1 MCYSMKLFKNY
12 DYGVSPEISLWILL
26 CHTHSI
32 NFVLL
37 TMFFTVHINKI
48 IKSQMFDAIQK
59 HSASVTKGILKVQTI
74 FIHLFR
80 EECFLDSNLSAHWL
94 IPWYRV
100 EEFCFL
106 FIAFLSMHSNFSSFS
121 IHSVPFGLRNI

>member
-1 MCYSMKLFKNY
+1 MKLFKNY

-59 HSASVTKGILKVQTI
+59 DSASVTKGILKVQTI

-80 EECFLDSNLSAHWL
+80 KECFLDSNLSAH
-94 IPWYRV
+94 
-100 EEFCFL
+100 
-106 FIAFLSMHSNFSSFS
+106 
-121 IHSVPFGLRNI
+121 